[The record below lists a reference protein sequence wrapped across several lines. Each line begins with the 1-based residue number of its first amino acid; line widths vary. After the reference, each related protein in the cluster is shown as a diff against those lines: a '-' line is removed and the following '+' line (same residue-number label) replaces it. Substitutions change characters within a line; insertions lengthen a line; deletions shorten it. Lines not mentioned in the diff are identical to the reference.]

1 MLAAGLL
8 LLASSFCGCLKA
20 WGASSELCPLCPLQY
35 LQYTASSSCKV
46 VAWLVGLRQQGEA
59 AGLMWGLTSPRPKSN
74 CYPLV
79 AYKMD
84 KQFRIGSPWV
94 LNHVF
99 TLYVG
104 GKNWFA
110 RWLSVTHP
118 LINRPSR
125 RSRVSFHLTDS
136 AISVA
141 WRATKG
147 LGDVPRRSQKGKPR
161 RSKRWGTFAA
171 AIRNTIADAD
181 MFQECTLGHK
191 AVSV

>member
-46 VAWLVGLRQQGEA
+46 VAWLVGLRRQGEA

-99 TLYVG
+99 TLYIG

-141 WRATKG
+141 WRATKALVTCHEG
-147 LGDVPRRSQKGKPR
+147 LKRGSQGGQSGGGRSLLP
-161 RSKRWGTFAA
+161 SET
-171 AIRNTIADAD
+171 
-181 MFQECTLGHK
+181 
-191 AVSV
+191 